1 MVLYV
6 ESRTTGQK
14 IFKIRRFSC
23 PTLSPNHLTLFNVSY
38 IDRDWVRTTWSRI
51 VTGWGDCGKEPKE
64 LARTKTETPM
74 MK

>member
-1 MVLYV
+1 MWRVEPQVKRYLRLGGSPVLH
-6 ESRTTGQK
+6 
-14 IFKIRRFSC
+14 F
-23 PTLSPNHLTLFNVSY
+23 HLTLFNVSY

-51 VTGWGDCGKEPKE
+51 VTGWSDCGKEPKE